1 MMYTEPLTDER
12 LADIRRGP
20 GAYRIWSTDGEL
32 LAACS
37 SEDDIKRR
45 LKHFYQGISEG
56 KIRPGV
62 DTEAHRYL
70 EIPGFA
76 ERYPAASLRFNYQPT
91 PRAQAKATR
100 DQWLGEYEAEHPGQK
115 PPLAT
120 KR

>member
-32 LAACS
+32 LAASS
-37 SEDDIKRR
+37 SEDDVKRK
-45 LKHFYQGISEG
+45 LKHFYQGVSEG
-56 KIRPGV
+56 KIKAGV
-62 DTEAHRYL
+62 DAEAHRYL
-70 EIPGFA
+70 DIPGFA
-76 ERYPAASLRFNYQPT
+76 ERYPVESLRFNYQPT

-100 DQWLGEYEAEHPGQK
+100 DQWLGDYEAGHPGQK
-115 PPLAT
+115 PPLTT